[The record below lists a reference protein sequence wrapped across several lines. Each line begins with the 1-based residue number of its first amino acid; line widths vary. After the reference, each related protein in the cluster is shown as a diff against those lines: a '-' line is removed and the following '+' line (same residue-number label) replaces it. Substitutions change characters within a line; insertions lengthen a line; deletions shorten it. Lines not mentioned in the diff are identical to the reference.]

1 MSRAPRSI
9 VSLCAFGAAA
19 ALWLAPSSASAQQ
32 WGAGGN
38 WQTGTPP
45 QGSWQAGAP
54 GWSPIPNRPPPYYP
68 QASRS
73 NEPASALEIGALYGM
88 SAGYGVGTG
97 IWLDAE
103 LGIEDPGMRFLPP
116 VILGLAAPVGV
127 FFLDRPRM
135 PRGMPAAIATGM
147 AIGAGEGIGIASYQ
161 FVTAK
166 QGEGWGFRGFSRAVF
181 IGSTAGTAL
190 GVAAAFTMEPSPKT
204 SILLASGVGWG
215 TLVGSAFGYGS
226 SRAHSAFG
234 DANDAASLGGLIGYN
249 AGLVGAAALSTVWVP
264 SYKSLEWMWLG
275 FGAGAVIS
283 LPVYLFYLGDDHDAR
298 RGLIFQGT
306 AATLG
311 LAAGAIFTMDSRDS
325 AKSDGDGLVA
335 ARPPYFQITGG
346 GLMPVQGGVGFTLSG
361 LVF

>member
-1 MSRAPRSI
+1 
-9 VSLCAFGAAA
+9 
-19 ALWLAPSSASAQQ
+19 
-32 WGAGGN
+32 
-38 WQTGTPP
+38 
-45 QGSWQAGAP
+45 
-54 GWSPIPNRPPPYYP
+54 
-68 QASRS
+68 
-73 NEPASALEIGALYGM
+73 M

-135 PRGMPAAIATGM
+135 PSGIPAAIAVGM
-147 AIGAGEGIGIASYQ
+147 AIGAGEGVGIASYQ

-166 QGEGWGFRGFSRAVF
+166 EGEGWGFRGFSRAVF

-190 GVAAAFTMEPSPKT
+190 GTVAAFTMEPSPKT

-215 TLVGSAFGYGS
+215 TIVGSAFGYGTT
-226 SRAHSAFG
+226 RAHSDFG
-234 DANDAASLGGLIGYN
+234 EANDGAALGGLIGYN
-249 AGLVGAAALSTVWVP
+249 AGLVGTAALSTVWVP

-275 FGAGAVIS
+275 FGAGAAIS
-283 LPVYLFYLGDDHDAR
+283 LPVYLFYMGGDHDPR

-311 LAAGAIFTMDSRDS
+311 LVAGAIFTMDSRDS
-325 AKSDGDGLVA
+325 AKIAPSGALA
-335 ARPPYFQITGG
+335 SARPPFFQVTGG
-346 GLMPVQGGVGFTLSG
+346 GLMPVPQGMGFTLSG
-361 LVF
+361 LLF